1 MTGNLFENSA
11 PTVSAAAGGWFI
23 ALCGGGAR
31 GNPGPSGYGAVIE
44 DPHGQVV
51 ARLSEEFYTEEPA
64 SPRIDSRPGSDL
76 ARAK

>member
-1 MTGNLFENSA
+1 MTGNLFAA
-11 PTVSAAAGGWFI
+11 PEPAAEAAKWYTAHCDGGS
-23 ALCGGGAR
+23 R

-44 DPHGQVV
+44 DPQGRVV